1 MHIAE
6 ELEILSED
14 YTKVTFRMKRETVRR
29 LKVHCAQND
38 TNITDVL
45 TKLVEDYLDSKDPV

>member
-1 MHIAE
+1 MSE

-45 TKLVEDYLDSKDPV
+45 TKLVEDYLDSETSI